1 MSVVFV
7 RYLIIQEGGYD
18 VRCVGIHGNK
28 DNDCMHC
35 CRKNARM
42 LSWLWSVARP
52 QERRPADF
60 PGGQRWQEVKP
71 GGELDG
77 CVDIQER
84 IFTTGVCSPKISQ
97 GQIPG
102 FWEP

>member
-1 MSVVFV
+1 MLLDVSVYMATKITNACTVV
-7 RYLIIQEGGYD
+7 AKMPECYLGSGQWRGPKRGGHLIYQVAISLII
-18 VRCVGIHGNK
+18 
-28 DNDCMHC
+28 
-35 CRKNARM
+35 
-42 LSWLWSVARP
+42 
-52 QERRPADF
+52 
-60 PGGQRWQEVKP
+60 RWQEVKP